1 MQAEKEE
8 KAAFMALQRKTRKI
22 DAQQKKA
29 DCKSLVAG
37 FKPFPKPPTDSIDSG
52 LGVIWQVI
60 VPHLGYALC
69 EVILS

>member
-1 MQAEKEE
+1 MQAEKQESAE
-8 KAAFMALQRKTRKI
+8 ASARQKKA

-37 FKPFPKPPTDSIDSG
+37 FKAFPNIPTDSIDSG

-60 VPHLGYALC
+60 VPHMGVAMS
-69 EVILS
+69 EVTLNS